1 MCLSELEMVL
11 INSEIF
17 LFKLEISMFQSNV
30 YIRNIHIKIKN
41 ILVQNWNIYVDI
53 RELLWAGWRASV
65 RSQWWRPSLRSCWRP
80 CPRSSGGKARNSSVL
95 KYYIYTI
102 LLFSIPGV
110 PGEDYPIYAEVP
122 ETAFSCSGQVDGG
135 ESEYFL
141 HLKYFHYWVWNISHS
156 DGESLSLSEYF
167 YFVAKNVSCTQYRV
181 QCNGQLGHSMVG
193 NQGGQGVSTD
203 VSQYTCEKV
212 KALVRIPIL
221 IRF

>member
-1 MCLSELEMVL
+1 MKYLCSHQRATLGRVTCQCTEPVMTSQSTELLTTPPSQLWREG
-11 INSEIF
+11 E
-17 LFKLEISMFQSNV
+17 
-30 YIRNIHIKIKN
+30 N
-41 ILVQNWNIYVDI
+41 IL
-53 RELLWAGWRASV
+53 
-65 RSQWWRPSLRSCWRP
+65 
-80 CPRSSGGKARNSSVL
+80 NSSVL